1 MSCRSDLCC
10 VKVNMVLYCAKQVRP
25 HLLYLPNQLAGSSLV
40 EPGTQFAL
48 FDRVVRH
55 CSE

>member
-1 MSCRSDLCC
+1 
-10 VKVNMVLYCAKQVRP
+10 MVLYCAKQVRP

>member
-1 MSCRSDLCC
+1 MLCKC
-10 VKVNMVLYCAKQVRP
+10 DHSAVLYCVNQVRP

-40 EPGTQFAL
+40 EPGTHFAL